1 LSYVLGVFQEDDWR
15 LALGVFQENDW
26 RLAWS
31 CHSDWEV
38 GLIGGAPFG
47 LGIAKSCPGKSH
59 QGGGVVLL
67 VNFFEIFLEFGML
80 CLGNI
85 AHPHVACLVVAVN
98 KAFGMDVPAGAH
110 EGGVIPLG
118 AIHRAFPCKIL
129 FPVLGD
135 GGGIFGD
142 AFPFGFVQLPFPPFP
157 LLAVVPRCGVGF
169 RQWVLGRRLDKI
181 GGKDHIEGA
190 VHHHLKDIVKRDQG
204 AVDHQAAAKFLAFPQ
219 PTLDPDLRGMQ
230 FFC

>member
-1 LSYVLGVFQEDDWR
+1 MSYVLGVFQEDDWR

-59 QGGGVVLL
+59 QRGGVVLL

-98 KAFGMDVPAGAH
+98 KAFDMDVPAGAH

-118 AIHRAFPCKIL
+118 AIHRAFSCKIL

-142 AFPFGFVQLPFPPFP
+142 AFPFGFVQLPFPPLPFTC
-157 LLAVVPRCGVGF
+157 RCALVWG
-169 RQWVLGRRLDKI
+169 WVQAMGSWEGLDKI

-190 VHHHLKDIVKRDQG
+190 VHHHLEDIVKRDQG
-204 AVDHQAAAKFLAFPQ
+204 AVDHQAVAKFLVFPQ
-219 PTLDPDLRGMQ
+219 PTLDSDLHGMH